1 MAVFDIQVQEI
12 TMKSPYKNLLK
23 SRSIGKAHGETWG
36 GTPPPSQGSQGWV
49 RGRVPR
55 RYSTCTCSEATDPR
69 FPHSLHGWLNPLEVA
84 HFLGFFLH
92 FSYCWVSSIA
102 FTDLFFCGLYTPK
115 YNIYI
120 YMYKQKYYELSQK
133 YPLLFSQKGQQTS
146 TSRANIQ

>member
-1 MAVFDIQVQEI
+1 MKIEQRSMAVFDIQVQEI

-92 FSYCWVSSIA
+92 FSYC
-102 FTDLFFCGLYTPK
+102 
-115 YNIYI
+115 
-120 YMYKQKYYELSQK
+120 
-133 YPLLFSQKGQQTS
+133 
-146 TSRANIQ
+146 